1 MVGWG
6 LRVSLRYAASVR
18 RHFFLGEGLLRISTS
33 QVYAKSRV
41 LHVAWRAGAPI
52 GRLPLPL
59 VGPRVRCPRTFIDGL
74 TGEARRGMAARLFT
88 GDLDLAAYSG
98 NWDLTRRNVP
108 SRACAY
114 CWRHFHGPPSVED
127 EWHLFLICPLYSSLR
142 RSMPFT
148 AEDLCVEGHDQQG
161 QGCSRR
167 NLQSLISAILQSNRV
182 EFLIDYLIKAFKL
195 RKSYR

>member
-1 MVGWG
+1 MFFGPQVWATSTYTSEDQWRREWSDLVGWG
-6 LRVSLRYAASVR
+6 RRVSLRYAASVR
-18 RHFFLGEGLLRISTS
+18 RRFFLGEQFFRISTS

-108 SRACAY
+108 SGHPHTVGGTFTGPHR
-114 CWRHFHGPPSVED
+114 WRMSG
-127 EWHLFLICPLYSSLR
+127 IC
-142 RSMPFT
+142 F
-148 AEDLCVEGHDQQG
+148 
-161 QGCSRR
+161 
-167 NLQSLISAILQSNRV
+167 
-182 EFLIDYLIKAFKL
+182 
-195 RKSYR
+195 